1 MKNTRMLAFRS
12 GSLVMC
18 VLLLAAC
25 NKQAP
30 VEAKQDRPGGP
41 VAVTAAKVTA
51 RQIQRHVEGIGS
63 LFPYD
68 EAIIS
73 AEIDGRVDQ
82 VNVDLGDIVREGQI
96 MVRISDEEQRY
107 ILAQNEAQLRSAMER
122 LGMSKETDRIV
133 DINNTPDMRRA
144 QADLFDAEQRYR
156 RTRELRD
163 QGIGSQQDLDQAQ
176 ARYQSAQATL
186 DATANMTRNLIS
198 EVERFKAVVELQRK
212 KLRDTNV
219 RAPFTAYVKERQVT
233 VGQFVRTN
241 SPLLTLVKTDPLR
254 LRLEIPE
261 RMAPWVK
268 TGQEVQVSVEAFT
281 DRNFNGKIWR
291 ISPTIDPQ
299 KRTFVAEALIPNSA
313 GLLKP
318 GGYARAIV
326 PTEKLERVVLA
337 PQRAVTYVLGAN
349 KSYVVN
355 NDTIQARDVKL
366 GDRFNQEVEILEGL
380 EPGEIVATSQLP
392 RLDDG
397 TKVRIVSGDEKKTA
411 EAAKPSE

>member
-1 MKNTRMLAFRS
+1 MLTPRVA
-12 GSLVMC
+12 SLAL
-18 VLLLAAC
+18 VLALTAAC

-30 VEAKQDRPGGP
+30 VEAKQDRSGP
-41 VAVTAAKVTA
+41 IGVTTAKVTT
-51 RQIQRHVEGIGS
+51 RQVQRSVEGIGS

-82 VNVDLGDIVREGQI
+82 VNVDLGDIVKEGQI

-122 LGMSKETDRIV
+122 LGMSRENERIA
-133 DINNTPDMRRA
+133 DIKNTPDMRRA
-144 QADLFDAEQRYR
+144 QADLFEAEQRYK

-176 ARYQSAQATL
+176 ARFQSAQATL
-186 DATANMTRNLIS
+186 DATGNMTRNLIS
-198 EVERFKAVVELQRK
+198 EVERFRAVVELQRK

-219 RAPFTAYVKERQVT
+219 RAPFTASVKERQVT

-261 RMAPWVK
+261 RMAPWVR
-268 TGQEVQVSVEAFT
+268 TGQEVQVTIEAFT

-326 PTEKLERVVLA
+326 PTEKVERVVLA
-337 PQRAVTYVLGAN
+337 PAKAVSYVLGAN
-349 KSYVVN
+349 KSYVVA
-355 NDTIQARDVKL
+355 DGAISARDIKI
-366 GDRFNQEVEILEGL
+366 GDRFNQDVEILEGL
-380 EPGEIVATSQLP
+380 EPGEVVATSQLV

-397 TKVRIVSGDEKKTA
+397 VQVRIETSNDKKA
-411 EAAKPSE
+411 VIPNPSE